1 MTTTNINTTM
11 SALMDKINS
20 ILGVKSANAAIIPT
34 SEESSDKYLSG
45 TTATLLENIR
55 YYPDGNAP
63 TENNAWGNNSNWWV
77 ADKPCGFKSANPDG
91 KETWVKLANNAA
103 DRYCELI
110 AKKWRLNRDWLPDYK
125 FSLEDSKQEVL
136 LCVLTALKNGIDR
149 SEINKLAFRQL
160 DNFYHGVTDY
170 KSELREEEANN
181 GLRFMF
187 AMLFTGSV
195 DTLTEQLAY
204 YDANGA
210 LPTPAMCPLPTAEDL
225 EEIGATKD
233 FEKLKV
239 LFERTKAAHAANAQ
253 TWLCAQCYALGMPTE
268 DALKFI
274 YGDRAVG
281 KKRRRSCEVAYSRHH
296 EDVYS
301 WLLEEVL
308 KMESE
313 GCADGLDKWVTIAHL
328 SQIPQSGSQGEF
340 DSHEDVKFDTD
351 ILQRAIDAGI
361 ELPF

>member
-20 ILGVKSANAAIIPT
+20 ILGVKSANAAIVPT

-77 ADKPCGFKSANPDG
+77 ADRACGFKSVSPDG
-91 KETWVKLANNAA
+91 RETWIKLSDNAA

-110 AKKWRLNRDWLPDYK
+110 AKKWRLNRGWLPDYK

-210 LPTPAMCPLPTAEDL
+210 LPTPTMCPLPTTEDL

-274 YGDRAVG
+274 YGDKAVG
-281 KKRRRSCEVAYSRHH
+281 KKRHRSCEVAYSRHH

-313 GCADGLDKWVTIAHL
+313 GCADGLEKWVAIAHA
-328 SQIPQSGSQGEF
+328 SQVPQAEPQGEF
-340 DSHEDVKFDTD
+340 DSHEDVKFDTG
-351 ILQRAIDAGI
+351 ILQRAIAAGI